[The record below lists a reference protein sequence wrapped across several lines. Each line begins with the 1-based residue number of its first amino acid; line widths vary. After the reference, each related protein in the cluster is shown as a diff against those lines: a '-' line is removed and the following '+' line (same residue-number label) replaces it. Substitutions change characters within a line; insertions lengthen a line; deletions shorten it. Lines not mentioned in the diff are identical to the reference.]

1 MDRISFSA
9 TTTAGPRTPDF
20 APVPEV
26 KHPGS
31 KRDGSAFSSNSQIH
45 WTLAKKYHRI
55 HIMPCGDLPLK
66 SKVVLVTGGGSGINL
81 SFVKLAVQ
89 REARGV
95 IIGDL
100 KLTPEAEKFVQTNST
115 KVVFAKCDV
124 TRRKDLENL
133 IKVAADRFGDV
144 PDVYIAGAGV
154 FEPAWSNW
162 WDDTE
167 EDRYAEL
174 DINVNHALKLSRI
187 AMRVLLG
194 KRKKGVVLITASL
207 AGYQVCICWLR
218 SEQ

>member
-1 MDRISFSA
+1 
-9 TTTAGPRTPDF
+9 
-20 APVPEV
+20 
-26 KHPGS
+26 
-31 KRDGSAFSSNSQIH
+31 
-45 WTLAKKYHRI
+45 
-55 HIMPCGDLPLK
+55 MPCGDLPLK

-100 KLTPEAEKFVQTNST
+100 KLTPEAEKFVQANST

-133 IKVAADRFGDV
+133 IKVAADRFGGV
-144 PDVYIAGAGV
+144 PDVYVAGAGV

-187 AMRVLLG
+187 AMRALLG

-207 AGYQVCICWLR
+207 AGYQVCIWWLR